1 MRKKLSIVSDERVGR
16 RIGRR
21 IAIAVRVLEEPLR
34 LELTWVEVGH
44 RRIRVRIEF
53 GAVVWQ
59 GVCRLVPRV
68 VGDGSGVVGHV
79 RVLGE
84 EVGVVVE
91 RLAVVG
97 AGVVA
102 AAAVGCCGL
111 VVAKGLVNLAIVGV
125 VGSVLGTFSSNTR
138 LCF

>member
-59 GVCRLVPRV
+59 GVCRLIPRV

-102 AAAVGCCGL
+102 AAVGCGGL